1 MSTFKKGK
9 VVMLPTNER
18 VVNTKEYQLL
28 LSNSLF
34 WTSKIEIE
42 RYDEGWFFLKNSSNP
57 NSCAITIPNVENFKH
72 QHLYIISD
80 DKIKEGD
87 WCINTGGNIKDS
99 FPFRVTKEVMNNKFI
114 KKIIATTDTSL
125 YIHQKETFYLP
136 ERVFYLPQPSQQF
149 IQKFVE
155 EYNKGREIKEVLVEY
170 EDIIYNPE
178 KDREYQSNDR
188 INIEDCDKQ
197 TRLKINPKDNT
208 ITIKIVKDNW
218 NREEV
223 IELCKQA
230 FIDGTYAGGFGPN
243 EKTID
248 SETEKWIEENL

>member
-1 MSTFKKGK
+1 MSMLKKGK

-18 VVNTKEYQLL
+18 VINTKEYQLL

-42 RYDEGWFFLKNSSNP
+42 RYDEGWFFLNNSSNH
-57 NSCAITIPNVENFKH
+57 NSCAITIPNVDIFKH
-72 QHLYIISD
+72 QHLYIILD
-80 DKIKEGD
+80 DEIKLFD
-87 WCINTGGNIKDS
+87 W
-99 FPFRVTKEVMNNKFI
+99 VYNNKENIVKRITSKTELIFVLEENKENQTF

-125 YIHQKETFYLP
+125 EPRNLYGNSGLFKTI
-136 ERVFYLPQPSQQF
+136 LPQPSQQF

-155 EYNKGREIKEVLVEY
+155 EYNKGNIIEDVLVEY
-170 EDIIYNPE
+170 GKEYVDE
-178 KDREYQSNDR
+178 KDAYGYN
-188 INIEDCDKQ
+188 K
-197 TRLKINPKDNT
+197 LKINPKNNT
-208 ITIKIVKDNW
+208 ITIKKVKDSW

-223 IELCKQA
+223 IELCRQA